1 MERGVNGGWSK
12 ATLAF
17 GIIAIIFAILPL
29 ISAWFLL
36 LLWIVWVALVGA
48 IVCGI
53 VTVVKKQDII
63 RAGIGVALCVF
74 ALLMPRMFAE
84 QYAESAVDTA
94 SNAAKSVND
103 MAGNYGGMSF

>member
-17 GIIAIIFAILPL
+17 GIIAMIFAILPL
-29 ISAWFLL
+29 LSAWFLL
-36 LLWIVWVALVGA
+36 LYWIVWVALIGA
-48 IVCGI
+48 VVCGV
-53 VTVVKKQDII
+53 VTLIKKQDII

-84 QYAESAVDTA
+84 QYVKSAADTA
-94 SNAAKSVND
+94 KNAAENVSN
-103 MAGNYGGMSF
+103 MAGNYGGGF